1 MNDTRISF
9 PSTKAEALA
18 LEYAKL
24 KADSNTTAEQFV
36 NLYQNAYKQIHEA
49 LNQSSKWSY

>member
-24 KADSNTTAEQFV
+24 KADPSMTVEQFV
-36 NLYQNAYKQIHEA
+36 KLYVDAYSRVHEA
-49 LNQSSKWSY
+49 LNQSRKQPD

>member
-18 LEYAKL
+18 LELAKL
-24 KADSNTTAEQFV
+24 KASDKTTAEEFV
-36 NLYQNAYKQIHEA
+36 NLYQDAYRQIHEA
-49 LNQSSKWSY
+49 LKSQAKTLY

>member
-1 MNDTRISF
+1 MNNTQIAF

-24 KADSNTTAEQFV
+24 KADSSTTAEQFV
-36 NLYQNAYKQIHEA
+36 NLYINAHREINEA
-49 LNQSSKWSY
+49 LIKSQKWNY

>member
-1 MNDTRISF
+1 MSDTRISF

-24 KADSNTTAEQFV
+24 KADASTTAEQFV
-36 NLYQNAYKQIHEA
+36 NLYLNAYREIHEA
-49 LNQSSKWSY
+49 LNNLQKRNY

>member
-1 MNDTRISF
+1 MRDTRISF

-24 KADSNTTAEQFV
+24 KADSSTTAEQFV
-36 NLYQNAYKQIHEA
+36 NLYMNAYREIHEA
-49 LNQSSKWSY
+49 LIKSQKWNY